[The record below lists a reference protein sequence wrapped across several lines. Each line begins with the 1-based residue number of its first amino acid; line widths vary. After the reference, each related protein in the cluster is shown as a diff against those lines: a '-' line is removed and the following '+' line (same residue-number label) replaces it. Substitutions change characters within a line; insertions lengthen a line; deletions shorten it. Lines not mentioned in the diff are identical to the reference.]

1 MDPLGPLSRV
11 GKAGIG
17 QAGHRDSNTTD
28 HHSVGAAT
36 GIGQAGH
43 RTELEARRP
52 SRIEEEIEETGE
64 VEEDKDGKIPSLEVT
79 EYERQGDPFSS
90 VENEWSEEN
99 SKTTDEDE
107 WGVPW
112 E

>member
-1 MDPLGPLSRV
+1 MKRTGR
-11 GKAGIG
+11 K
-17 QAGHRDSNTTD
+17 TT
-28 HHSVGAAT
+28 SIEVNE
-36 GIGQAGH
+36 
-43 RTELEARRP
+43 TEQQ
-52 SRIEEEIEETGE
+52 
-64 VEEDKDGKIPSLEVT
+64 V
-79 EYERQGDPFSS
+79 DPFSS

>member
-1 MDPLGPLSRV
+1 MGCGTS
-11 GKAGIG
+11 
-17 QAGHRDSNTTD
+17 ST
-28 HHSVGAAT
+28 GAN
-36 GIGQAGH
+36 
-43 RTELEARRP
+43 EPED
-52 SRIEEEIEETGE
+52 TGE
-64 VEEDKDGKIPSLEVT
+64 T
-79 EYERQGDPFSS
+79 EQQGDPFSS